1 MSTLALEIVD
11 AGLVARSEPRPQP
24 TEPSP
29 GYAAL
34 DGERLI
40 VGKRAQSRARRE
52 PRRTHH
58 RFWDSL
64 DLAPL
69 GRPFPDGMTRA
80 DLVHAHLSSIWES
93 QRHAI
98 HSVLLAVPGHVS
110 NEQLGLLL
118 GIARACEM
126 PVSGMVDS
134 AVAAA
139 STLALQGP
147 VIHVDLLLHRAV
159 ATELSAGA
167 VLERRRVETAED
179 AGLIAFHEALAQGVA
194 RSFVAQTRFDP
205 LHAAESEQ
213 ALFDRL
219 PACLDQLKR
228 EESFSLM
235 LEAGGREYVVELG
248 RRELLSFVDEIY
260 ARIRAL
266 VGSLKRAGSPA
277 TLLLSPRAAA
287 LAQLSERLASL
298 GEVSIETLTIGAAAQ
313 GTLASKQAIS
323 GSGDELPF
331 VTQLSPTGGTGA
343 EPPVRSTEPAAPAQ
357 RSGRAPTHV
366 LFRGVAH
373 AITAEPLVLGSEVGD
388 AQRGLAISGVGPGI
402 SKRHCTLWADGDDVV
417 AEDHSSY
424 GSFLNGS
431 RIHGRIAMI
440 VGDRLR
446 LGTPGVE
453 LDLIAV
459 AADGS

>member
-235 LEAGGREYVVELG
+235 LEAGDV
-248 RRELLSFVDEIY
+248 STSSSW
-260 ARIRAL
+260 
-266 VGSLKRAGSPA
+266 VG
-277 TLLLSPRAAA
+277 
-287 LAQLSERLASL
+287 ASC
-298 GEVSIETLTIGAAAQ
+298 S
-313 GTLASKQAIS
+313 ASS
-323 GSGDELPF
+323 
-331 VTQLSPTGGTGA
+331 T
-343 EPPVRSTEPAAPAQ
+343 RSTPESAPW
-357 RSGRAPTHV
+357 SGH
-366 LFRGVAH
+366 
-373 AITAEPLVLGSEVGD
+373 
-388 AQRGLAISGVGPGI
+388 
-402 SKRHCTLWADGDDVV
+402 
-417 AEDHSSY
+417 
-424 GSFLNGS
+424 
-431 RIHGRIAMI
+431 
-440 VGDRLR
+440 
-446 LGTPGVE
+446 
-453 LDLIAV
+453 
-459 AADGS
+459 